1 MENFLLSFLITMLW
15 SLIFTCMFLGMRKT
29 KILRSKVGISGSIV
43 ICIILL
49 LRMAIPFDI
58 GIARKIQVY
67 WPWFLKWYKVVKVT
81 KHNIFFGSASVIQI
95 AGVICG
101 VIAIIRL
108 IQFARLY
115 IMQRNVCHR
124 SIIYESEDY
133 TEVLRKVCE
142 KRDYKHKVLLARS
155 SEITSPMC
163 IGIRSPYII
172 LPERSFSE
180 TELEY
185 IFSHEI
191 THLKNHDLCYLMAA
205 NLLTCIFWWNLL
217 AYVVRNELDY
227 ALEVRCDISATSG
240 YTKEESREYLRTILK
255 ILAEGQ
261 KDSRL
266 LSGNGFGFAR
276 NSFGKVMEERFH
288 AVLEQEPLKGS
299 SKIGF
304 HVWCVSLLGLLI
316 CSYMFVVTPFYDT
329 DTGAGQEIN
338 GSEMRLTV
346 DENGEYKVHF
356 WENGQLVEQYFD
368 KDKVPIVEEYMEVK
382 EE

>member
-67 WPWFLKWYKVVKVT
+67 WPWFLKWYKAVKVT
-81 KHNIFFGSASVIQI
+81 KHNILFGSASVIQI
-95 AGVICG
+95 AGVIWG

-124 SIIYESEDY
+124 SIIYGSEDY

-142 KRDYKHKVLLARS
+142 KRNYKHKILLARS
-155 SEITSPMC
+155 SEIISPMC
-163 IGIRSPYII
+163 IGIRNPYII
-172 LPERSFSE
+172 LPERTFSA

-205 NLLTCIFWWNLL
+205 NLLTCIFWWNPL

-227 ALEVRCDISATSG
+227 ALEVRCDISATFG

-299 SKIGF
+299 SKVGF
-304 HVWCVSLLGLLI
+304 HVWCIGMIGLLF
-316 CSYMFVVTPFYDT
+316 CSYMFVVAPYYHADP
-329 DTGAGQEIN
+329 GAGQKIDKN
-338 GSEMRLTV
+338 DIWLTK
-346 DENGEYKVHF
+346 DESGEYIIHF
-356 WENGQLVEQYFD
+356 WENDQLVEQ
-368 KDKVPIVEEYMEVK
+368 VVEESMISTMKAEMEVR

>member
-142 KRDYKHKVLLARS
+142 KRNYKHKVLLARS

-304 HVWCVSLLGLLI
+304 HVWCIGMIGLLC
-316 CSYMFVVTPFYDT
+316 CSYMFVVTPYYQA
-329 DTGAGQEIN
+329 DTGAGQEVY
-338 GSEMRLTV
+338 GKDMWVTV
-346 DENGEYKVHF
+346 DENGEYVVHF
-356 WENGQLVEQYFD
+356 WKGGELIEQSVE
-368 KDKVPIVEEYMEVK
+368 KDAIWVAEEEMEVNK
-382 EE
+382 Q